1 MRYQEK
7 YLSVSQVVGD
17 LYAQVCALSALGKI
31 HSSAA
36 QYGNAVKYL
45 QQALLIVEKND
56 QSIEQRDEEE
66 ARICYELGMALWA
79 LNDLEIAEAHLRR
92 SVEIIENLH
101 QNLNSSTNQLTS
113 VPVPSYNINLNSG
126 NYGSTSSSSTA
137 GSDASSNSSSHYA
150 QFRIQNLIQ
159 RSSTQKPFHHH
170 LHYQGAS
177 YEALIKILIAL
188 KRPTEALL
196 IAERSRTRL
205 FMKAKQGFKVFAITS
220 AEQIVEMARSQ
231 NAAILYYSMTI
242 DGSYNSWLITPTGVR
257 FAPLIKSSREKILQ
271 LLSNVQNSLLQD
283 GMEHTKSLDGS
294 SYNDDLDINENQ
306 SRALHHLN
314 RNHFLNSSNYS
325 LSSLFSLAS
334 SVTSNST
341 ASSSRH
347 GSLIRHRHRS
357 SSHSISKS
365 RSGSCSNV
373 SVESNNGDNLKVK
386 RTISSGH
393 VNRNYQSSASL
404 IALYEILIGPFQDL
418 LDEESSLSQ
427 LLLVLDGDLFLVPW
441 SMLRNEDDEF
451 LSERY
456 SLLIMPSLHVLRTD
470 QGTKTLRKTP
480 SNTNITSLVVANP
493 TMPNKLTKPNSR
505 QRQSYF
511 ENPACSRE
519 ASFVSELLST
529 RPLIGT
535 EANKEAVLSQLSAAQ
550 CIHFSSYIIDNTE
563 GDPLK
568 MATGLGIAISPSD
581 VLIGDSSH
589 QLHDHEYLLT
599 PHDLIS
605 IGLSAKLVVI
615 SWYVP
620 PLEYESVN

>member
-1 MRYQEK
+1 MKYQEK
-7 YLSVSQVVGD
+7 YLSVAQVVGD
-17 LYAQVCALSALGKI
+17 LYAQVSALSALGKI
-31 HSSAA
+31 HSSAG
-36 QYGNAVKYL
+36 QYSHAVKYL
-45 QQALLIVEKND
+45 QQALIIVEKND
-56 QSIEQRDEEE
+56 QSIEHRDEEE

-79 LNDLEIAEAHLRR
+79 LNDLEIAESHLRR
-92 SVEIIENLH
+92 SVDIIENLH
-101 QNLNSSTNQLTS
+101 QSFNSSTSQLTRI
-113 VPVPSYNINLNSG
+113 PIHPYNFNFTG
-126 NYGSTSSSSTA
+126 HYGSTSSSSTA
-137 GSDASSNSSSHYA
+137 GSDASSSSNSSSHYA
-150 QFRIQNLIQ
+150 QFRMQNLIQ
-159 RSSTQKPFHHH
+159 HAASQQPPFHHH

-205 FMKAKQGFKVFAITS
+205 FMKAKQGFKVFTLTS
-220 AEQIVEMARSQ
+220 ADQIIEMARSQ

-242 DGSYNSWLITPTGVR
+242 DGSYNSWLITPSGVR
-257 FAPLIKSSREKILQ
+257 FAPLVKSSREKILQ
-271 LLSNVQNSLLQD
+271 LLSSVQNSLLQD
-283 GMEHTKSLDGS
+283 GGEQSRSYEGHSEDLLDDSVGHP
-294 SYNDDLDINENQ
+294 
-306 SRALHHLN
+306 RALHHLN

-334 SVTSNST
+334 SVASSST
-341 ASSSRH
+341 TSSRH

-357 SSHSISKS
+357 SSHSITKS

-373 SVESNNGDNLKVK
+373 HEANNTSEAKVK
-386 RTISSGH
+386 RSLSNGG
-393 VNRNYQSSASL
+393 VNRIWQNSSSL
-404 IALYEILIGPFQDL
+404 IALYEILIGPFQDQ

-456 SLLIMPSLHVLRTD
+456 SLLIMPSLHVLRSD
-470 QGTKTLRKTP
+470 QGTKTLRKTA
-480 SNTNITSLVVANP
+480 SHTTITSLVVANP
-493 TMPNKLTKPNSR
+493 TMPNKVAKQANSARATAR
-505 QRQSYF
+505 QLYF

-535 EANKEAVLSQLSAAQ
+535 EANKEAVLSQLSTAQ
-550 CIHFSSYIIDNTE
+550 CIHFSSYIIDNTD

-605 IGLSAKLVVI
+605 IGLSAKLVVL
-615 SWYVP
+615 SWLVF
-620 PLEYESVN
+620 L